1 MQDLSA
7 RKASAANADEAL
19 RKLDAAGMSKARGA
33 AQAAL
38 DALMLTDAPLLY
50 SPSLVALAA
59 LRAGFR
65 KVHLL
70 FAPWPTDNTQPSSSC
85 FYCSSIRSTLAYTQV
100 AHQRTLLAYVAPSQ
114 VTTAAVRSPLA
125 S

>member
-1 MQDLSA
+1 MQNHERAVMLHPAWYSSVQDLLVW
-7 RKASAANADEAL
+7 KANAANADEAL
-19 RKLDAAGMSKARGA
+19 RRLDAAGISKARGA

-65 KVHLL
+65 KVQHRLCAL
-70 FAPWPTDNTQPSSSC
+70 WYSQSKPPSLPLSSS
-85 FYCSSIRSTLAYTQV
+85 LAPPP
-100 AHQRTLLAYVAPSQ
+100 LL
-114 VTTAAVRSPLA
+114 
-125 S
+125 

>member
-7 RKASAANADEAL
+7 WKADAANADEAL

-65 KVHLL
+65 KVHFLC
-70 FAPWPTDNTQPSSSC
+70 APLWIMGNSAQSGSD
-85 FYCSSIRSTLAYTQV
+85 CSGTRSTLVRKQV
-100 AHQRTLLAYVAPSQ
+100 AR
-114 VTTAAVRSPLA
+114 
-125 S
+125 

>member
-1 MQDLSA
+1 MQDLSIW
-7 RKASAANADEAL
+7 KADAANTDEAL
-19 RKLDAAGMSKARGA
+19 RKLDAAGMSKAKGA

-65 KVHLL
+65 KVR
-70 FAPWPTDNTQPSSSC
+70 FPC
-85 FYCSSIRSTLAYTQV
+85 
-100 AHQRTLLAYVAPSQ
+100 APSLTNDGQ
-114 VTTAAVRSPLA
+114 PNIPWVLR
-125 S
+125 

>member
-1 MQDLSA
+1 MCPSVQDLGSW
-7 RKASAANADEAL
+7 RDDNSQTDEAL
-19 RKLDAAGMSKARGA
+19 HKLDSADISKARGA

-65 KVHLL
+65 KV
-70 FAPWPTDNTQPSSSC
+70 
-85 FYCSSIRSTLAYTQV
+85 V
-100 AHQRTLLAYVAPSQ
+100 A
-114 VTTAAVRSPLA
+114 
-125 S
+125 

>member
-7 RKASAANADEAL
+7 WKADAANADEAL
-19 RKLDAAGMSKARGA
+19 HKLDAAGMSKARGA

-50 SPSLVALAA
+50 SPSLLALAA

-65 KVHLL
+65 KVHHLCGPL
-70 FAPWPTDNTQPSSSC
+70 GTHKLGK
-85 FYCSSIRSTLAYTQV
+85 LAYTAFHCATV
-100 AHQRTLLAYVAPSQ
+100 MDDHSCCE
-114 VTTAAVRSPLA
+114 
-125 S
+125 

>member
-7 RKASAANADEAL
+7 WKADAAKADEAL
-19 RKLDAAGMSKARGA
+19 HKLDAAGMSKARGA

-50 SPSLVALAA
+50 SPSLLALAA

-65 KVHLL
+65 KVHH
-70 FAPWPTDNTQPSSSC
+70 PSGPL
-85 FYCSSIRSTLAYTQV
+85 TTPELEKLA
-100 AHQRTLLAYVAPSQ
+100 
-114 VTTAAVRSPLA
+114 
-125 S
+125 